1 MECLIKP
8 LYLTA
13 LILKPPDFFF
23 LNREIDTERK
33 GEATEDRSKMNN
45 GSKKR
50 SQINSPSQ

>member
-13 LILKPPDFFF
+13 LILKPLDFFF
-23 LNREIDTERK
+23 NREIDTERK